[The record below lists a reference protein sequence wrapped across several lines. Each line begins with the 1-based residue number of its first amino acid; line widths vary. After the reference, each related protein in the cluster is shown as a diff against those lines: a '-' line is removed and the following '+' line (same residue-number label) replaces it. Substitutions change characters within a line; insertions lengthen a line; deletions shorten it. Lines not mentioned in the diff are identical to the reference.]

1 MNAKYQN
8 YTYLLIAIFS
18 LFSAFYNITLELH
31 PDEAYYYI
39 WSKNLEL
46 SYYDHP
52 PLIAV
57 FNKIFTLFS
66 DSVFFIRLVAVFCM
80 GMSAV
85 FIYKLAQKIYDAQIA
100 FFSVVIFLSL
110 PITQGA
116 FTISTIDAPLSL
128 FWSASIY
135 YSYLAIKSDSIK
147 FYIICGILIG
157 FAMLSKYTGVLI
169 LAGIFFYLLF
179 NEPKKLLG
187 YKPWVSVLLAFL
199 VFMPVIIW
207 NYQNNWISF
216 SFQYKH
222 GGESSQPIN
231 FLYFTEYIGNL
242 FILFSPVFAFVLL
255 KNIFNKEKNSYLLH
269 SFLFLLLFFAYKALY
284 ARMLLNWF
292 APMIFGGVIFIAYFA
307 NKNKKVLLWGVMVS
321 VILSLLIRFP
331 LFFHLPKEA
340 NIKNRVFGYE
350 MAIKDFKKYIKK
362 DYLVCTDYL
371 TNSAMLEYYLKLPSV
386 YDPFTTRMSYYKF
399 KYKDF
404 DYSGKNCIVFSDN
417 EISKKLKKQCKEFK
431 LIKKFEA
438 KKDGFKTRDF
448 YFYECRSLLGL
459 VNN

>member
-1 MNAKYQN
+1 MNIKYQN
-8 YTYLLIAIFS
+8 YTYLLIGVFS

-52 PLIAV
+52 PLIAG

-187 YKPWVSVLLAFL
+187 
-199 VFMPVIIW
+199 
-207 NYQNNWISF
+207 
-216 SFQYKH
+216 
-222 GGESSQPIN
+222 
-231 FLYFTEYIGNL
+231 
-242 FILFSPVFAFVLL
+242 
-255 KNIFNKEKNSYLLH
+255 
-269 SFLFLLLFFAYKALY
+269 
-284 ARMLLNWF
+284 
-292 APMIFGGVIFIAYFA
+292 
-307 NKNKKVLLWGVMVS
+307 
-321 VILSLLIRFP
+321 
-331 LFFHLPKEA
+331 
-340 NIKNRVFGYE
+340 
-350 MAIKDFKKYIKK
+350 
-362 DYLVCTDYL
+362 
-371 TNSAMLEYYLKLPSV
+371 
-386 YDPFTTRMSYYKF
+386 
-399 KYKDF
+399 
-404 DYSGKNCIVFSDN
+404 
-417 EISKKLKKQCKEFK
+417 
-431 LIKKFEA
+431 
-438 KKDGFKTRDF
+438 
-448 YFYECRSLLGL
+448 
-459 VNN
+459 